1 MAEIWGTAK
10 VIREGV
16 VELAAELGRKYL
28 GKPNQPADGL
38 PRVVVR
44 IVPESVVVFRN

>member
-1 MAEIWGTAK
+1 MIW
-10 VIREGV
+10 EGV